1 MKNKIIKITYIFII
15 LIIFIFNVLLSY
27 FVYAITET
35 DLENQIQNID
45 EQIDQTN
52 TEIARIK
59 RWDDR
64 CFRPNK

>member
-59 RWDDR
+59 R
-64 CFRPNK
+64 

>member
-15 LIIFIFNVLLSY
+15 LGIFSFNIILSY

-35 DLENQIQNID
+35 DLENQISDID
-45 EQIDQTN
+45 SQIDQTN
-52 TEIARIK
+52 TEIARSK

-64 CFRPNK
+64 CFRTD